1 MANKLISKA
10 ELARICG
17 VTPATITGLTKRRLR
32 VAMVGSRV
40 DLSHPDVQQYVQE
53 KTAPQPE
60 ERVPG
65 VDTLFEEAL
74 GWCRQSDRWTASG
87 IQRHFKIG
95 YARAVRVLN
104 QLQAA
109 GHVPK
114 KPERDLSHP
123 EKPKSPPSGQSP
135 ALRPPPRQHWSGR
148 RPSWQDDNELIEVP
162 DDIEQLADLTLREL
176 IEKFGTGYRF
186 HDWLKSLKEIEAVN
200 EKRIKNAQSRGKL
213 ISRHLVE
220 VGVIDPFNSAHVRLM
235 TDGAKAITAAVL
247 AKHQAGISE
256 QKIEAYVTDVVGS
269 FIRPV
274 KAKVERNLRHV
285 END

>member
-1 MANKLISKA
+1 MAKKPISKT
-10 ELARICG
+10 ELARLCG

-32 VAMVGSRV
+32 VALVGSRV
-40 DLSHPDVQQYVQE
+40 DLNHPEVQKYVQE
-53 KTAPQPE
+53 KTAPRPE
-60 ERVPG
+60 EQLPG

-74 GWCRQSDRWTASG
+74 GWCRQSERWTASG

-95 YARAVRVLN
+95 YARAQRILA
-104 QLQAA
+104 QLQSA
-109 GHVPK
+109 GHVPE
-114 KPERDLSHP
+114 KPERDLSRP
-123 EKPKSPPSGQSP
+123 EKPKP
-135 ALRPPPRQHWSGR
+135 APRPAARQHGTGR
-148 RPSWQDDNELIEVP
+148 RSSWQDDNELIEVP

-200 EKRIKNAQSRGKL
+200 EKRIKNAQSQGKL

-235 TDGAKAITAAVL
+235 TDGAKAVTAAVL

-256 QKIEAYVTDVVGS
+256 QEIEAYVTDVVGS

-274 KAKVERNLRHV
+274 KAKVERNLRNA
-285 END
+285 EE